1 MLHID
6 APRPSGTSPP
16 TVPERCRASNH
27 LEQIGQTDNPSR
39 WRAGHAPVKHRDVWC
54 VAEETAHRSLS
65 IHEYS
70 GRRGLRCFHQDS
82 WDRVPTPPM
91 AGAIAARGKPRARVV
106 QESRTGNPCG
116 GDVSGCGCECASS
129 TGARSHRRPVC
140 NPNCNPDGC
149 NPIASRCQNV
159 GGPEAKPQVVAGT
172 CRHAPIVAEW

>member
-1 MLHID
+1 LHID

-82 WDRVPTPPM
+82 WDRVPTPRREDDWRTRHGP
-91 AGAIAARGKPRARVV
+91 GPKKQRLSTIREPTCSPLLKRKFFSTIRARF
-106 QESRTGNPCG
+106 CC
-116 GDVSGCGCECASS
+116 DSS
-129 TGARSHRRPVC
+129 SHTEAFRRVPGLSL
-140 NPNCNPDGC
+140 PDRAIHG
-149 NPIASRCQNV
+149 SSKKQ
-159 GGPEAKPQVVAGT
+159 
-172 CRHAPIVAEW
+172 